1 MSFIR
6 LFWRTLRFAV
16 FDLPKWILILAGLYL
31 FLHYAAL
38 TPLGA
43 WVIVA
48 VAAIVALPIVIGVWR
63 YVRRPRQAYGS
74 ASFAKGKELRK
85 AGLLTSTGP
94 IIGKRG
100 DRFLRYERPGHL
112 LTFAPTRSGKG
123 VGAVVPNLL
132 DHPGSVFVT
141 DIKGENYRLAGGYR
155 AEIGRVVVFAPFD
168 PTLSNAFYNPVDFI
182 RVGTANEVDD
192 ARLMAEMIV
201 APDAGEA
208 DHWEREARVLI
219 MGLLLHIARD
229 LDAEDRTVRQLRLM
243 LMRSRMGFDE
253 VLTAM
258 AVSASDTAARIAEG
272 FSQKEDKE
280 RSAVISTAQGCTEIF
295 ESPQLAEMTARSSF
309 RFEQMKEHT
318 FSVFLIVP
326 PEFVSA
332 YQPFMRLMVGI
343 ATAAMSRN
351 PHVPDTPVL
360 FLLDELPALG
370 RMRPIEDG
378 IGYLAGYGVRLW
390 LFVQDLDQLQK
401 TYRKWRSMIA
411 NCAVR
416 QAFNVQDPET
426 ANMLSNMLG
435 QRTVKVRSGGRSG
448 RFPWLGLPASFSES
462 ESETG
467 RPLLSPSEVTLLPDS
482 RMLVFVQGCRP
493 ILAEKI
499 RYYADAVFQRRLSR
513 PTEAA
518 AEAVKAKKSLNPEI
532 LKG

>member
-6 LFWRTLRFAV
+6 VLWRTLRFVV
-16 FDLPKWILILAGLYL
+16 FDLPKWILILAGFFV
-31 FLHYAAL
+31 FLHYAAQ

-43 WVIVA
+43 WAIAA
-48 VAAIVALPIVIGVWR
+48 VAAVVALPVLVGLWR
-63 YVRRPRQAYGS
+63 YMRRPRQAYGS
-74 ASFAKGKELRK
+74 ASFAKGRELRK
-85 AGLLTSTGP
+85 AGLLTSKGP
-94 IIGKRG
+94 IIGKRDG
-100 DRFLRYERPGHL
+100 RFLRYARPGHL

-123 VGAVVPNLL
+123 IGAVVPNLL

-141 DIKGENYRLAGGYR
+141 DIKGENYRIAGGYR
-155 AEIGRVVVFAPFD
+155 AELGRIVVFAPFD
-168 PTLSNAFYNPVDFI
+168 STLSNAFFNPVDFI
-182 RVGTANEVDD
+182 RVGTPNEVDD

-201 APDAGEA
+201 APNVVTA

-219 MGLLLHIARD
+219 IGLLLHIARD
-229 LDAEDRTVRQLRLM
+229 LEDEERTLRQLRVM

-253 VLTAM
+253 ALAAM
-258 AVSASDTAARIAEG
+258 MGSASETAARIAEG

-295 ESPQLAEMTARSSF
+295 ESPQLAEMTGRSSF
-309 RFEQMKEHT
+309 RFEQIKEHT

-326 PEFVSA
+326 PEFVAA

-351 PHVPDTPVL
+351 TRTPDTPVL

-401 TYRKWRSMIA
+401 TYHKWRSMIA

-448 RFPWLGLPASFSES
+448 RFAWLGLPASFSES

-493 ILAEKI
+493 ILAEKL

-513 PTEAA
+513 PAEAA
-518 AEAVKAKKSLNPEI
+518 EDAAKNSLNPEI

>member
-6 LFWRTLRFAV
+6 LLWRTLRFAV
-16 FDLPKWILILAGLYL
+16 FDLPKWVIILAGLYL
-31 FLHYAAL
+31 FLHYAAQ
-38 TPLGA
+38 TPFG
-43 WVIVA
+43 
-48 VAAIVALPIVIGVWR
+48 AAIITGFALLVCLPVLLGLWR
-63 YVRRPRQAYGS
+63 YARRPRQAYGS
-74 ASFAKGKELRK
+74 ASFARGKELRQ
-85 AGLLTSTGP
+85 AGLLTSKGP
-94 IIGKRG
+94 IIGKRDG
-100 DRFLRYERPGHL
+100 RFLRYDRPGHL

-141 DIKGENYRLAGGYR
+141 DIKGENHRIAGGYR

-168 PTLSNAFYNPVDFI
+168 PTISNAFYNPLDFI
-182 RVGTANEVDD
+182 RVGTSSEVDD

-201 APDAGEA
+201 AAKAGEA
-208 DHWEREARVLI
+208 DHFEREARTLI
-219 MGLLLHIARD
+219 MGLLLHLARD
-229 LDAEDRTVRQLRLM
+229 VEPELRTLHQLRVM
-243 LMRSRMGFDE
+243 LMRSDEGFVK
-253 VLTAM
+253 VLEGM
-258 AVSASDTAARIAEG
+258 QGSESATAARIAEG
-272 FSQKEDKE
+272 FSQKEERE
-280 RSAVISTAQGCTEIF
+280 RSSVVSTAQDSMSIF
-295 ESPQLAEMTARSSF
+295 ESPQLSAMTAKTT
-309 RFEQMKEHT
+309 FEFERMKDRT
-318 FSVFLIVP
+318 CSVFVIVP
-326 PEFVSA
+326 PEYVSS

-351 PHVPDTPVL
+351 AHVPDTPVL

-416 QAFNVQDPET
+416 QAFNVQDPDT
-426 ANMLSNMLG
+426 AGMLSSMLG
-435 QRTVKVRSGGRSG
+435 QRTVKVHSGGRSG
-448 RFPWLGLPASFSES
+448 RFPLLGLVHAYSEG

-513 PTEAA
+513 PAEAA
-518 AEAVKAKKSLNPEI
+518 RTAGSSNPEI
-532 LKG
+532 TKG

>member
-6 LFWRTLRFAV
+6 LLWRVFRFV
-16 FDLPKWILILAGLYL
+16 FYDLPKWALFILGLFL
-31 FLHYAAL
+31 FLHYAAG
-38 TPLGA
+38 TFLGNWA
-43 WVIVA
+43 LVLVA
-48 VAAIVALPIVIGVWR
+48 VCVLFPVCLAMWR
-63 YVRRPRQAYGS
+63 YWRRPRNAFGS
-74 ASFAKGKELRK
+74 AAFARRHDVRK
-85 AGLLTSTGP
+85 AHLLQKGGL
-94 IIGKRG
+94 IIGRRHG
-100 DRFLRYERPGHL
+100 QFLRFDRPGHL

-123 VGAVVPNLL
+123 VGALIPDLL

-141 DIKGENYRLAGGYR
+141 DIKGENYHISGAYR
-155 AEIGRVVVFAPFD
+155 AELGRVVVFAPFD
-168 PTLSNAFYNPVDFI
+168 PVVSNACFNPIDFI
-182 RVGTANEVDD
+182 RQGTSNEVDD

-201 APDAGEA
+201 VADAG
-208 DHWEREARVLI
+208 DGNHWTREARVLV

-229 LDAEDRTVRQLRLM
+229 LDAEHRTLRQLRVM
-243 LMRSRMGFDE
+243 LMRSRHGFDQ
-253 VLTAM
+253 VLAAM
-258 AVSASDTAARIAEG
+258 SSSSCETVARIAEG

-295 ESPQLAEMTARSSF
+295 ESPQLAEMTSRSSF
-309 RFEQMKEHT
+309 QFEQMKDHT

-326 PEFVSA
+326 PEFVAA
-332 YQPFMRLMVGI
+332 YKPFMRLMVGM
-343 ATAAMSRN
+343 ATAAMTRN
-351 PHVPDTPVL
+351 ERQPETPVL

-370 RMRPIEDG
+370 RMRPVEEG

-390 LFVQDLDQLQK
+390 LFVQDIDQLQK
-401 TYRKWRSMIA
+401 TYDKWRSMIA

-435 QRTVKVRSGGRSG
+435 QKTVRVRSGGRSG
-448 RFPWLGLPASFSES
+448 RFPWLGLAASFSES

-467 RPLLSPSEVTLLPDS
+467 RPLLSPSEITLLPDS

-513 PTEAA
+513 PAEAA
-518 AEAVKAKKSLNPEI
+518 ENAANHSLNP
-532 LKG
+532 